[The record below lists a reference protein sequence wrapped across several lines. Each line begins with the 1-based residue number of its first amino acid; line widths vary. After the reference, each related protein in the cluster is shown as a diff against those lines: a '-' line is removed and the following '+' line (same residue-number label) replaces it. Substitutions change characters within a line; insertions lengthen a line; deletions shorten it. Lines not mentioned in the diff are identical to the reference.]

1 MLDDLYSRFK
11 YCEKKNTEKMEQL
24 DKYGFDHPTNT
35 IVSGPS
41 GSGKSQIL
49 AQILGCADYIF
60 DPSPVKKILF
70 YREDQTIYDQ
80 WYESGL
86 ITHKQKGMPE
96 RDELMSLIS
105 ETKTEEEVWFSLM
118 IVHHSLRKTR
128 RISTT
133 TLPLPPTITKQV
145 FFLCFTACS
154 VPRSE
159 SSR

>member
-1 MLDDLYSRFK
+1 
-11 YCEKKNTEKMEQL
+11 MEQL

-86 ITHKQKGMPE
+86 ITHKQKGMPGLKQAAILAYQHLKNTL
-96 RDELMSLIS
+96 ELYGYTYILYKRGKHDI
-105 ETKTEEEVWFSLM
+105 
-118 IVHHSLRKTR
+118 
-128 RISTT
+128 
-133 TLPLPPTITKQV
+133 QV
-145 FFLCFTACS
+145 DT
-154 VPRSE
+154 
-159 SSR
+159 